1 MIRFLSLF
9 VTVALMVSCTQD
21 SEIPISASSSPYS
34 LVDPFI
40 GTGGHGHTHPAA
52 TLPFGMIQAGPDTR
66 LTGWDGCS
74 GYHYTDDTIYGF
86 SQTHLSGTGVSD
98 YGDVLLMP
106 VSGAINLTEDCAHA
120 TGFSHADEVAQP
132 GRYEVALDNGI
143 KVRIAA
149 GLRSAI
155 YEFTFPDTVD
165 RRLLI
170 DLDHRDQLVGVD
182 LYQTDQGAAG
192 YRISNDWAEGQH
204 VYFNLTA
211 SAELVGFRRE
221 ENKAELDYG
230 SGDSVLMVRIG
241 ISAVDADGAM
251 LNRDSDREDF
261 DIEAMLADA
270 RSVWSASLNKVVV
283 AGGSTSEQVAFYTS
297 MYHSLVAPNLFND
310 ADGSYRGMDRQIHR
324 DSTREHYTVFSL
336 WDTYRATH
344 PLYTLI
350 ERDRTNDF
358 IKTLLADYEQGG
370 TLPIWKLA
378 DHYTGCM
385 IGYHAISVI
394 ADAYV
399 KRIRDYDVDRAMIAM
414 IHSADLD
421 WRGLK
426 SYKEFGY
433 IPGDREAESVSRTL
447 EYAYDDWCIAQM
459 LRAAMVDGY
468 ESSARDRDR
477 FQNRGESWKHLFD
490 PGTGFFRAR
499 MNGAFVEP
507 FDPAEVNFHFTEANA
522 WQYSLYVPQD
532 VPGLMKMMGGQEALA
547 DHLEKLFTV
556 SSETS
561 GRDQADIT
569 GLIGQYAHGN
579 EPSHHMAYLY
589 NWVGQPWKTQ
599 MRVRQIMEEMY
610 SDQPDGLSGNE
621 DCGQM
626 SSWYVL
632 SASGFYPVTPGEPV
646 YSIGSPI
653 FDTVRWSF
661 EDGEQFTVIA
671 LNNSPKNIYI
681 QSAMLNGEPYDA
693 TYIDHFTLISGG
705 ELVLEMGSK
714 PAEDWGVSDRIPKRD
729 YQEWAGVTPA
739 PFISPARR
747 VFDDSVVVEIGCAD
761 SDAVVEF
768 KISGG
773 SWQKYIGPLTYRDN
787 VDLEFRT
794 NGGPIQKASYIHRT
808 QRWTI
813 ELENEYA
820 AQYAAGGDGALIDM
834 LNGPTDFRTG
844 FWQGYEEHDLVAT
857 VDLGKYQN
865 LRRLGLGA
873 LQDENSWIFF
883 PTEVEFSVS
892 DNGENFRK
900 VGSVQNKVD
909 WSRKGSLLQ
918 TFSSDVAVSARYVRV
933 RAVNRGVC
941 PPGHKGAGGKS
952 WVFADEIIIE

>member
-1 MIRFLSLF
+1 MIRFLGLF
-9 VTVALMVSCTQD
+9 VAFALMASCTQD
-21 SEIPISASSSPYS
+21 SETPVPTSSNPYD

-74 GYHYTDDTIYGF
+74 GYHYSDDTIYGF

-106 VSGAINLTEDCAHA
+106 VSGAINLSEDYAHA
-120 TGFSHADEVAQP
+120 TGFSHADEIAQP
-132 GRYEVALDNGI
+132 GRYEVTLDNGI

-155 YEFTFPDTVD
+155 YEFAFPDSSD

-170 DLDHRDQLVGVD
+170 DLDHRDQLLETD
-182 LYQTDQGAAG
+182 LYQTPQGVAG
-192 YRISNDWAEGQH
+192 YRISNAWADSQQ
-204 VYFNLTA
+204 VYFDLSPSEA
-211 SAELVGFRRE
+211 IRDFRRE
-221 ENKAELDYG
+221 ANKAELNFG
-230 SGDSVLMVRIG
+230 AGQSTVLIRIG
-241 ISAVDADGAM
+241 ISPTGGDGANV
-251 LNRDSDREDF
+251 NRDSDRKDF

-270 RSVWSASLNKVVV
+270 EVVWSEALRKVVV
-283 AGGSTSEQVAFYTS
+283 SGGSRSEQVAFYTS
-297 MYHSLVAPNLFND
+297 MYHSLVAPNLYND
-310 ADGSYRGMDRQIHR
+310 ANGFYLGMDRRVHR
-324 DSTREHYTVFSL
+324 DTMRDHYTVFSF

-358 IKTLLADYEQGG
+358 IKTLLADYEEGG

-385 IGYHAISVI
+385 IGYHAIPVI

-399 KRIRDYDVDRAMIAM
+399 KRIGDYDVDLAMEAM
-414 IHSADLD
+414 MHSADLD
-421 WRGLK
+421 WRGLE

-447 EYAYDDWCIAQM
+447 EYAYDDWCIAKM
-459 LRAAMVDGY
+459 LNAAMVGGH
-468 ESSARDRDR
+468 ESTARDRDR
-477 FQNRGESWKHLFD
+477 FLNRGESWKHLFD
-490 PGTGFFRAR
+490 PATGFFRAR

-532 VPGLMKMMGGQEALA
+532 IPGLMDLMGGQEALA
-547 DHLEKLFTV
+547 DHLDRLFTV

-626 SSWYVL
+626 SSWYVF

-653 FDTVRWSF
+653 FDTIHWTF
-661 EDGEQFTVIA
+661 EDGEQFTVVA
-671 LNNSPKNIYI
+671 LNNGPENIYI
-681 QSAMLNGEPYDA
+681 QSATLNGKPYDA
-693 TYIDHFTLISGG
+693 TYIDHHSIVTGG
-705 ELVLEMGSK
+705 ELVLEMGPT
-714 PAEDWGVSDRIPKRD
+714 PAEEWGVSDRIPNKD
-729 YQEWAGVTPA
+729 FQELAEVTPA
-739 PFISPARR
+739 PFISPPRR

-761 SDAVVEF
+761 SDAVIEF
-768 KISGG
+768 KTSGD
-773 SWQKYIGPLTYRDN
+773 SWQKYSGPLTYRDD
-787 VDLEFRT
+787 VDLEFRA
-794 NGGPIQKASYIHRT
+794 NGGPVQKASYIHRT

-813 ELENEYA
+813 VLENEYA

-844 FWQGYEEHDLVAT
+844 FWQGYEGHDLVAT

-865 LRRLGLGA
+865 LHRLGLGT

-883 PTEVEFSVS
+883 PTEVQFEVS
-892 DNGENFRK
+892 DDGENFRN

-941 PPGHKGAGGKS
+941 PPEHKGAGGKC